1 MKKYM
6 GKYSK
11 KQIGFII
18 GMILGDGYISK
29 YYPKRANSFLGCRQ
43 SKKQKE
49 FLLYKKEQ
57 LENLGFKVSKL
68 YDTTNKYGKSFTI
81 MCTDKKLFNQ
91 LRLVLYPKNNKTIKR
106 KWLNKMS
113 AKDLAVWYMDDG
125 SLTKRGK
132 SAYCSL
138 HTNGFNKKEHDILIK
153 YFKQKWNINPTLR
166 VVKRKDRNQSF
177 FLTFSVEETKK
188 FLDIVR
194 PYVIK
199 SMFYKV
205 DFKLNEQPTIG

>member
-1 MKKYM
+1 M
-6 GKYSK
+6 GKYTK

-68 YDTTNKYGKSFTI
+68 YDTTNNYGESFTI
-81 MCTDKKLFNQ
+81 HCNDSKLFNQ

-138 HTNGFNKKEHDILIK
+138 HTNGFNKKEHDIIIK
-153 YFKQKWNINPTLR
+153 YFKQVWKINPTLR
-166 VVKRKDRNQSF
+166 VVKRKNRRQTY
-177 FLTFSVEETKK
+177 FLIFSVEETKK
-188 FLDIVR
+188 FLKIVK
-194 PYVIK
+194 PFVI
-199 SMFYKV
+199 SAMYYKV
-205 DFKLNEQPTIG
+205 DFK

>member
-6 GKYSK
+6 GKYTK
-11 KQIGFII
+11 EQIGFII

-29 YYPKRANSFLGCRQ
+29 FRPKKANSFLGCRQ

-57 LENLGFKVSKL
+57 LKKLGFKVSKL
-68 YDTTNKYGKSFTI
+68 YDTTNNYGESFTFE
-81 MCTDKKLFNQ
+81 CREPELFNQ

-113 AKDLAVWYMDDG
+113 AKDIAVWYMDDG
-125 SLTKRGK
+125 SLTKNGK
-132 SAYCSL
+132 SVYVSL
-138 HTNGFNKKEHDILIK
+138 HTNGFNKKEHDIIIK
-153 YFKQKWNINPTLR
+153 YFKQRWNINPTLR
-166 VVKRKDRNQSF
+166 VVKRKDRIQTF

-188 FLDIVR
+188 FLEIVK
-194 PYVIK
+194 PYVIE
-199 SMFYKV
+199 SMSYKV
-205 DFKLNEQPTIG
+205 DFNFKEQPI